1 MTSQRPLVSIL
12 INNYNYGRFLR
23 EAIDSALQQ
32 TYTNTEVIV
41 VDDGST
47 DDSRQIIASYGS
59 RIIPV
64 LKENGGQASA
74 FNAGVAASRGEWI
87 CLLDSDDFFAPVKAQ
102 AIVDHARQFPEAA
115 LIVHALPCCDRDGV
129 AMEFSRPRFTSVRL
143 VDDRARARRGK
154 LSVLLPATSG
164 LALRRDLARQIFPM
178 PEDINITADNYIKFA
193 SLGLGK
199 VLLLPANFAT
209 QRVHG
214 RNAYTHTSDSDASR
228 IMQASL
234 SIRIACRLR
243 ERFPFLRQL
252 AWKQYGRAVQ
262 FLLSSNAPEAK
273 QTFNHVRREYKLLE
287 FTPACWFCIA
297 GAFVRSW
304 MGKSVRVREL

>member
-1 MTSQRPLVSIL
+1 MSTQRPLVSIL

-23 EAIDSALQQ
+23 DAIESALHQ

-74 FNAGVAASRGEWI
+74 FNAGFAASRGELI
-87 CLLDSDDFFAPVKAQ
+87 CLLDSDDVFAPVKAQ

-115 LIVHALPCCDRDGV
+115 LIAHALPCCDRDGV
-129 AMEFSRPRFTSVRL
+129 AMEFQRPRFTSVRL
-143 VDDRARARRGK
+143 VDDQRRARRGK
-154 LSVLLPATSG
+154 LSVVLPATSG
-164 LALRRDLARQIFPM
+164 LTLRRDLARQIFPM

-214 RNAYTHTSDSDASR
+214 RNAYTHTRDSDASR

-243 ERFPFLRQL
+243 ERFPFLCRL
-252 AWKQYGRAVQ
+252 AWKQYGRAVGS
-262 FLLSSNAPEAK
+262 LLSSGTPEAR
-273 QTFNHVRREYKLLE
+273 QAFRDLRREWKLLE
-287 FTPACWFCIA
+287 VTPSCAFCFA

-304 MGKSVRVREL
+304 VGRPVRFEKA